1 MKHYPSIEH
10 DIRKNID
17 IIAFPKYDG
26 QNVSA
31 LWTYK
36 KGFNRFSSKTRLID
50 ENSNDLGKYS
60 IPLMREKEEEL
71 NANIKE
77 YFSPKEYKNEEFI
90 FFFEFYGQDSF
101 AGQHDWTKPLNT
113 ILIDLNVSRR
123 GLVAAKEFVDIF
135 RSNNNVAQPIY
146 QGNITDSLI
155 SDVKQGIFP
164 GMTFEGIICK
174 QSTKTRKGELP
185 YMVKIKS
192 NAWIDKVKS
201 LYKDEKVLKELL

>member
-10 DIRKNID
+10 EMRKNID

-36 KGFNRFSSKTRLID
+36 KGFNRFSSRTRLID
-50 ENSNDLGKYS
+50 ENSNELGKHS
-60 IPLMREKEEEL
+60 IPLMRAKEEEL
-71 NANIKE
+71 VFNIKE

-90 FFFEFYGQDSF
+90 FFFEFYGKDSF
-101 AGQHDWTKPLNT
+101 AGQHDWNKPLDV

-123 GLVAAKEFVDIF
+123 GFVAAKEFVEIF
-135 RSNNNVAQPIY
+135 QSNNNVAKPIY
-146 QGNITDSLI
+146 QGNITDFLI
-155 SDVKQGIFP
+155 TQVEQGIFP
-164 GMTFEGIICK
+164 GMTFEGIVCK
-174 QSTKTRKGELP
+174 QSTKTKKSELP
-185 YMVKIKS
+185 YMTKLKS
-192 NAWIDKVKS
+192 KAWIDKIKS